1 MDEKRKEGAAMK
13 KKYNLPCNIA
23 NTLDLVG
30 DRWTLLIVR
39 DLLAGKTKFNELKQ
53 SLAGIAPNILSDRL
67 QVLEKEELVRSHL
80 YSKHPPRYEYE
91 LTEEGQKLEH
101 VLNALAIWGNRHFQQ
116 KYYDITVPGCRHEA
130 EITYSCKECGT
141 TADHVLYRDSDNPGE

>member
-1 MDEKRKEGAAMK
+1 MK

-23 NTLDLVG
+23 NTLDLIG

-67 QVLEKEELVRSHL
+67 QVLEKEELVHSNL

-91 LTEEGQKLEH
+91 LTEDGKKLEH
-101 VLNALAIWGNRHFQQ
+101 VLNALAMWGNRHFQQ
-116 KYYDITVPGCRHEA
+116 KYYDITIPGCGHEA
-130 EITYSCKECGT
+130 EIAYACKECGT
-141 TADHVLYRDSDNPGE
+141 TADHVHYKTASEPTK